1 MPSYKTNQ
9 CPECGAHNGSHAAT
23 CTQCGAPL
31 KPDWQ
36 NSRRIRNK
44 VLRRTDFMAAARA
57 NQRATQRLVFVLL
70 LILTVLG
77 YLLGWSMQLAMGYY
91 PLDAESAQLLSGLGG
106 SVQPGMGDYPPDAE
120 SALFISRWGVTGAL
134 VLLGIGSIW
143 TWIAFRSGDR
153 IVLKLTGATEVSP
166 DEEPLLHNV
175 VEEMA
180 IAAGIVKP
188 RVFVLETP
196 ALNAFATGM
205 TPARSA
211 IGVTRGLLDALNREE
226 LQGVIGHEM
235 GHVVNWDIR
244 YATAVGVIVGLIA
257 LVSDAALR
265 SLYFSNRSRSSG
277 KGGGSAALVMIVLM
291 AFAALAP
298 VFAFLV
304 QMAVSRQREFL
315 ADATSVRLTR
325 HPEGLISALEKLA
338 TSAQPFKGA
347 NRATQHMFIVNP
359 FRNFRERTNRL
370 YATHPPMELRLH
382 RLRNLGND

>member
-1 MPSYKTNQ
+1 M
-9 CPECGAHNGSHAAT
+9 
-23 CTQCGAPL
+23 
-31 KPDWQ
+31 
-36 NSRRIRNK
+36 RNK

-57 NQRATQRLVFVLL
+57 NRRATRRLVFALL
-70 LILTVLG
+70 LMLAVLG
-77 YLLGWSMQLAMGYY
+77 YLLGWGVQLAMGH
-91 PLDAESAQLLSGLGG
+91 
-106 SVQPGMGDYPPDAE
+106 YPPE
-120 SALFISRWGVTGAL
+120 SESVLFVSRWGVMCAL
-134 VLLGIGSIW
+134 ALLAIGSIW
-143 TWIAFRSGDR
+143 TGIAFRSGDR
-153 IVLKLTGATEVSP
+153 IVLRLTGATEVTP
-166 DEEPLLHNV
+166 DDEPVLHNV
-175 VEEMA
+175 VDEMA

-188 RVFVLETP
+188 RVYVLETP

-211 IGVTRGLLDALNREE
+211 IGVTRGLLDSLNREE

-265 SLYFSNRSRSSG
+265 SLYFSNRSRGSSSG
-277 KGGGSAALVMIVLM
+277 KGGGSAAIVMIVLM

-338 TSAQPFKGA
+338 ASAQPFKGA

-370 YATHPPMELRLH
+370 YATHPPLELRMQ

>member
-1 MPSYKTNQ
+1 M
-9 CPECGAHNGSHAAT
+9 
-23 CTQCGAPL
+23 
-31 KPDWQ
+31 
-36 NSRRIRNK
+36 RNK

-57 NQRATQRLVFVLL
+57 NQRATQRLVTMLL
-70 LILTVLG
+70 VILTLLG
-77 YLLGWSMQLAMGYY
+77 YLIGW
-91 PLDAESAQLLSGLGG
+91 GL
-106 SVQPGMGDYPPDAE
+106 QIGMGHYPPDAQ
-120 SALFISRWGVTGAL
+120 SALFVSRWGINGGL
-134 VLLGIGSIW
+134 GLLIISSLW
-143 TWIAFRSGDR
+143 VWIAFRSGDR
-153 IVLKLTGATEVSP
+153 IVLRLTGATEVTA
-166 DEEPLLHNV
+166 DEEPVLHNV

-188 RVFVLETP
+188 RIYVLDTP

-226 LQGVIGHEM
+226 LQGVVGHEM

-265 SLYFSNRSRSSG
+265 TLYLSNRSGNRSSG
-277 KGGGSAALVMIVLM
+277 KGGGSAAIVMIVLV

-338 TSAQPFKGA
+338 ASAQPFKGA

-359 FRNFRERTNRL
+359 FRNFREHTNRL
-370 YATHPPMELRLH
+370 YATHPPLELRMN
-382 RLRNLGND
+382 RLRNLGNE

>member
-1 MPSYKTNQ
+1 M
-9 CPECGAHNGSHAAT
+9 
-23 CTQCGAPL
+23 
-31 KPDWQ
+31 
-36 NSRRIRNK
+36 RNK

-57 NQRATQRLVFVLL
+57 NQRATQRLVTMLL
-70 LILTVLG
+70 VILTLLG
-77 YLLGWSMQLAMGYY
+77 YLIGW
-91 PLDAESAQLLSGLGG
+91 GLQ
-106 SVQPGMGDYPPDAE
+106 VGMGHYPPDAQ
-120 SALFISRWGVTGAL
+120 SALFVSRWGINCGL
-134 VLLGIGSIW
+134 GLLIISSLW
-143 TWIAFRSGDR
+143 VWIAFRSGDR
-153 IVLKLTGATEVSP
+153 IVLRLTGATEVTA
-166 DEEPLLHNV
+166 DEEPVLHNV

-180 IAAGIVKP
+180 IAAGVVKP
-188 RVFVLETP
+188 RIYVLDTP

-226 LQGVIGHEM
+226 LQGVVGHEM

-265 SLYFSNRSRSSG
+265 TLYFSNRSGNRSSS
-277 KGGGSAALVMIVLM
+277 KGGGSAAIVMIVLV

-359 FRNFRERTNRL
+359 FRNFREHTNRL
-370 YATHPPMELRLH
+370 YATHPPLELRMN
-382 RLRNLGND
+382 RLRNLGNE